1 MINKERLIT
10 RFMEYVQIDSE
21 SKNEKA
27 IAEKLINDLGDMGLE
42 IHTDDTRKMTGSST
56 NNIYAFLQGN
66 ENEEPLLFT
75 AHMDTVIPG
84 NGIIPN
90 IEGNYIKSGEN
101 TILGG
106 DDKAGITAIIEAIKT
121 IKENNLNNRPIEI
134 LFTVCEEIGLLGAK
148 NFDYNLIRS
157 KNAVVLDSSGAAGKI
172 IIQAPCIYKMD
183 VKITGKASHAGTSPE
198 EGINAII
205 VASEAISSMKLLRI
219 DKETTANIGSISGE
233 GPTNIIQDKV
243 EMQFEI
249 RSLSEDKAKFQIEHM
264 LECLN
269 KSADKHGAS
278 IKYSISCGNR
288 LFSIDKDNEFVKF
301 IENKNEKIGVT
312 SNITFSTGGFDAN
325 ILNNNGI
332 NTVVLSVGTENVHTT
347 KERLN
352 IIEFEKLSKLVLEL
366 MIV

>member
-1 MINKERLIT
+1 MIKKDRLIT

-27 IAEKLINDLGDMGLE
+27 MAEKLINDLENMGLE
-42 IHTDDTRKMTGSST
+42 IHTDDTRKMTGSNT
-56 NNIYAFLQGN
+56 NSIYAFLQGD
-66 ENEEPLLFT
+66 EKEEPILFT

-84 NGIIPN
+84 NGIIPY
-90 IEGNYIKSGEN
+90 IEGNYVKSGED

-121 IKENNLNNRPIEI
+121 IKENNLKNRPIEI

-148 NFDYNLIRS
+148 NFDYNLIKS
-157 KNAVVLDSSGAAGKI
+157 KNAVVLDSSGATGKI
-172 IIQAPCIYKMD
+172 IIQAPCIYKMS
-183 VKITGKASHAGTSPE
+183 VIINGKASHAGTFPE
-198 EGINAII
+198 EGVNAII

-219 DKETTANIGSISGE
+219 DKDTTANIGSIYAE
-233 GPTNIIQDKV
+233 GPTNIIPDKV

-249 RSLSEDKAKFQIEHM
+249 RSLSENKAKFQIEHM

-269 KSADKHGAS
+269 RSADEYGAS
-278 IKYSISCGNR
+278 IKNNITCEAKP
-288 LFSIDKDNEFVKF
+288 FSIDSNDKFVKF
-301 IENKNEKIGVT
+301 IEGKNEQIGVT
-312 SNITFSTGGFDAN
+312 PHKTFSTGGYDAN
-325 ILNNNGI
+325 VLNKNGI
-332 NTVVLSVGTENVHTT
+332 NAVVLSIGTENVHST

-352 IIEFEKLSKLVLEL
+352 IIELEKLSNLVLEL

>member
-1 MINKERLIT
+1 MIKKDRLIS

-27 IAEKLINDLGDMGLE
+27 MAERLKHDLENMGLE
-42 IHTDDTRKMTGSST
+42 IHIVDTRTITGSNT
-56 NNIYAFLQGN
+56 NNIYAFLQGD
-66 ENEEPLLFT
+66 EKEEPLLFV
-75 AHMDTVIPG
+75 AHMDTIIPG
-84 NGIIPN
+84 NGIIPY
-90 IEGNYIKSGEN
+90 IDGNYIKSGEN

-106 DDKAGITAIIEAIKT
+106 DDKAGITAIIEAINT
-121 IKENNLNNRPIEI
+121 IKENNLNHRPVEI

-157 KNAVVLDSSGAAGKI
+157 KNAVTLDSSGAAGKI

-183 VKITGKASHAGTSPE
+183 VKITGKASHAGTYPE
-198 EGINAII
+198 KGVNAII

-219 DKETTANIGSISGE
+219 DKDTTANIGSISAK
-233 GPTNIIQDKV
+233 GPTNIIPDKV
-243 EMQFEI
+243 EMHFEV

-269 KSADKHGAS
+269 KSADKHGSS
-278 IKYSISCGNR
+278 IEYNISCSNR

-301 IENKNEKIGVT
+301 IKNKNEKIGVT

-332 NTVVLSVGTENVHTT
+332 NAVVLSVGTENVHST

-352 IIEFEKLSKLVLEL
+352 IIEFIKFSNLVLEL

>member
-1 MINKERLIT
+1 MIKKDRLIS

-27 IAEKLINDLGDMGLE
+27 IADRLTHDLENMGLE
-42 IHTDDTRKMTGSST
+42 INIVDTRKITGSNT
-56 NNIYAFLQGN
+56 NNIYAFLQGD
-66 ENEEPLLFT
+66 EKEEPILFA

-84 NGIIPN
+84 NGIIPY
-90 IEGNYIKSGEN
+90 IDGNYIKSDEN

-121 IKENNLNNRPIEI
+121 IKENNLNHRPIEI

-157 KNAVVLDSSGAAGKI
+157 QNAVVLDSSGAAGKI

-183 VKITGKASHAGTSPE
+183 VIITGKSSHAGTYPE
-198 EGINAII
+198 KGVNAII

-219 DKETTANIGSISGE
+219 DKDTTANIGSIYAK
-233 GPTNIIQDKV
+233 GPTNIIPDKV
-243 EMQFEI
+243 EMKFEI
-249 RSLSEDKAKFQIEHM
+249 RSLSEDKAKIQIEHM

-269 KSADKHGAS
+269 KSADKHGS
-278 IKYSISCGNR
+278 SVKYNVSCSNR

-301 IENKNEKIGVT
+301 IEDKNKKIGVT

-332 NTVVLSVGTENVHTT
+332 NTVVLSVGTENVHST

-352 IIEFEKLSKLVLEL
+352 IVEFLKLSNLVLEL